1 MARIPSLNWLR
12 VFEAAARHGSF
23 ARAAE
28 ALNMSSPAVSQQIR
42 ALEGYL
48 GKPLFLRGARSVTLT
63 DSGRQYLSTVA
74 RSLHSVEVATSDLF
88 GDPNRTHLTLTC
100 SLAFAT
106 GWLAHHLPQF
116 QALHPQ
122 IHVSISTAILEH
134 EYRHRDADLSIKFGV
149 APEPFE
155 DSDPLFGERLCP
167 VAPPDIAVQ
176 LHHAGDLTQFPLI
189 EIATHRANWQAL
201 LPADAMPRVVHV
213 DNTVTAF
220 ALAGTGAVALDR
232 APATLGLV
240 EKFGLV
246 RCLEHMAM
254 SGSQS
259 YSLVYPARTALRTPA
274 RLFRD
279 WLLDLVRQERQESK
293 L

>member
-28 ALNMSSPAVSQQIR
+28 ALNMSPPAVSQQIR
-42 ALEGYL
+42 ALEGHL
-48 GKPLFLRGARSVTLT
+48 GKPLFQRGARSVALT

-100 SLAFAT
+100 SLVFAT
-106 GWLAHHLPQF
+106 GWLAHHLPEF
-116 QALHPQ
+116 QAQRPK
-122 IHVSISTAILEH
+122 IHISINTAVLEH

-149 APEPFE
+149 PPEAFE

-167 VAPPDIAVQ
+167 VAPPNIARY
-176 LHHAGDLTQFPLI
+176 LRSADDLTRFTLV

-201 LPADAMPRVVHV
+201 LPTDAKPRVVHA

-220 ALAGTGAVALDR
+220 ALAATGAVALDR
-232 APATLGLV
+232 APASLGLAAR
-240 EKFGLV
+240 FGLV
-246 RCLEHMAM
+246 RCLEDIEM

-259 YSLVYPARTALRTPA
+259 YSLVYPAQTALRAPA
-274 RLFRD
+274 RLFRE
-279 WLLDLVRQERQESK
+279 WLLDCTSGER
-293 L
+293 